1 MHAPQSQT
9 QVHQSKVFVTKV
21 QSQAN
26 VTQSS
31 SNEISADRKE
41 CMPKAFK
48 SYLCNRYARKRTQ
61 ENETT
66 SIGSPTKLTEAEQP
80 RQSCQVSVVAMA
92 GVPQSDREASMRTD
106 FDDLESWAH
115 LQSPNVLVAGSDS
128 NCVKRPHAEVSP
140 PAGEEASQSVL
151 PPLTRPASEQELPLP
166 APAEAVSPPESVTD
180 WEEDLDT
187 LLFDEDGSVCS
198 CSDETDVPLSP
209 GDVTFSSE
217 LEMDT
222 DMEEDPQPL
231 QLMTEERDNAAEG
244 PLQTTP
250 AADLNLQICGS
261 VAPPDT
267 GTPDRAVP
275 RAVNAILD
283 DFDCLD
289 GYAFF
294 DEEESEALLN
304 RQYTKVKGCTAPNCS
319 SVQNTQ
325 WSEFDNVQENDFQ
338 W

>member
-1 MHAPQSQT
+1 M
-9 QVHQSKVFVTKV
+9 TKV

-31 SNEISADRKE
+31 NNKISADRNE
-41 CMPKAFK
+41 CTPKAFK
-48 SYLCNRYARKRTQ
+48 AYLCHRYARKRAQ

-66 SIGSPTKLTEAEQP
+66 SIVSPTKLTEAEQP

-92 GVPQSDREASMRTD
+92 GVAQSNREASMRTD

-115 LQSPNVLVAGSDS
+115 HSPNVLDAGSDS
-128 NCVKRPHAEVSP
+128 ICVVGVEQRPHAEVSP
-140 PAGEEASQSVL
+140 PAGEEASQSIL
-151 PPLTRPASEQELPLP
+151 PPLTRLVSEQEPPLP
-166 APAEAVSPPESVTD
+166 APAGSVSPPESVVD
-180 WEEDLDT
+180 WEEDLET

-198 CSDETDVPLSP
+198 CSDETDVALSP

-222 DMEEDPQPL
+222 DMEVEDPQPL
-231 QLMTEERDNAAEG
+231 QLMNQECDNAAKD

-250 AADLNLQICGS
+250 AADLGLQICGS

-267 GTPDRAVP
+267 ENPDRAVP
-275 RAVNAILD
+275 RPENAILD

-294 DEEESEALLN
+294 DEEESQALLN
-304 RQYTKVKGCTAPNCS
+304 RHTKVKVCTAPNCS

-325 WSEFDNVQENDFQ
+325 WSEFDDVQENDFQ